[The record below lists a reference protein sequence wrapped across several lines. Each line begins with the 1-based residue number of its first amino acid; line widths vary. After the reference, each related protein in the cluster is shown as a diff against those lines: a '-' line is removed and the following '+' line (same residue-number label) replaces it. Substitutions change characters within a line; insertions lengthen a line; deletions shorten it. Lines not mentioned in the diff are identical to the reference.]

1 MKRKKLEEKSLTV
14 QEAYDQFQRYN
25 LTKGL
30 SEGTICYYE
39 SYSRAFFKFLGDTS
53 QPLTE
58 VTKDTVDDYTLYL
71 KGKDTVTDTTVNT
84 ALRMVRAF
92 LYFCMERGWLPR
104 FTISQIKAAQPVKEP
119 YTNNELAKLLKKPD
133 VKSCTFAR
141 YRNWVIVNF
150 LLATGCRAATL
161 VNLRIMDID
170 LSGGTA
176 FFRHMKAGNQQ
187 AVPLSK
193 TIAHILEEYLPY
205 RNGQPNEP
213 LFISE
218 YGNALRVDVLESAI
232 REYNHSCGVEKTS
245 LHLFRHTYAKLF
257 IMAGGDPF
265 RLQKLLGHTDFAMT
279 KRYVALYADDLKENY
294 DSFNPLEQ
302 VTAGQKRGVK
312 RKLA

>member
-30 SEGTICYYE
+30 SEGTIRYYE

-92 LYFCMERGWLPR
+92 LYFCMERGWIPH
-104 FTISQIKAAQPVKEP
+104 FTVPQIRAAQPVKEP
-119 YTNNELAKLLKKPD
+119 YTNDELAKLLKKPD
-133 VKSCTFAR
+133 LKSCTFAR

-193 TIAHILEEYLPY
+193 TIVHILEEYLPY

-265 RLQKLLGHTDFAMT
+265 RLQKLLGHTDLSMT

-294 DSFNPLEQ
+294 DTLNPLEQ

>member
-30 SEGTICYYE
+30 SEGTIRYYE

-302 VTAGQKRGVK
+302 VTAGQKRGK
-312 RKLA
+312 SY

>member
-39 SYSRAFFKFLGDTS
+39 SYSRAFFKFLGDTG

-265 RLQKLLGHTDFAMT
+265 RLQKLLGHTDLSMT

>member
-30 SEGTICYYE
+30 SEGTIRYYE

-92 LYFCMERGWLPR
+92 LYFCMEQGWIPH
-104 FTISQIKAAQPVKEP
+104 FNVPQIRAAQPVKEP
-119 YTNNELAKLLKKPD
+119 YTNDELAKLLKKPD
-133 VKSCTFAR
+133 LKSCTFAR

-193 TIAHILEEYLPY
+193 TIVHILEEYLPY

-265 RLQKLLGHTDFAMT
+265 RLQKLLGHTDLSMT

-294 DSFNPLEQ
+294 DTLNPLEQ

>member
-30 SEGTICYYE
+30 SEGTIRYYE

-58 VTKDTVDDYTLYL
+58 VTKDTVDDYTHYL

-265 RLQKLLGHTDFAMT
+265 RLQKLLGHTDLSMT

>member
-30 SEGTICYYE
+30 SEGTVRYYE
-39 SYSRAFFKFLGDTS
+39 SYSRAFFKFLGDTG
-53 QPLTE
+53 QPLAE
-58 VTKDTVDDYTLYL
+58 VTKATVDDYTLYL
-71 KGKDTVTDTTVNT
+71 KGKATVTDTTVNT

-92 LYFCMERGWLPR
+92 LYFCMEQGWIPH
-104 FTISQIKAAQPVKEP
+104 FNVPQIRAAQPVKEP
-119 YTNNELAKLLKKPD
+119 YTNDELVKLLKKPD
-133 VKSCTFAR
+133 LKSCTFAR

-193 TIAHILEEYLPY
+193 TIVHILEEYLPY
-205 RNGQPNEP
+205 RNGQPSEP

-265 RLQKLLGHTDFAMT
+265 RLQKLLGHTDLSMT